1 MKFYCLHEGYY
12 QGIQERIDLLNKA
25 CKLSGIKFNSIDSL
39 TCDYSNL
46 PRLNRGDILYNVG
59 RGSETLE
66 SLLIN
71 KSTTTFYIENPKYI
85 SYNSDTIKYSM
96 VHEKNGLPAP
106 KTIFSI
112 SPDRRNLEKYI
123 KYLGG
128 FPIILKSIGSTR
140 GIGTIKIE
148 SWQSLISIIDY
159 LFSDRQTS
167 FIMREFIPNAKGCRM
182 IVLGDKVIASAEFK
196 MNKNDFRNAVI
207 ESEVEYYKRK
217 YTKNLEEIAVKASH
231 LANTSFSGVDFLED
245 ELGNFYLLEI
255 NFPCGFQN
263 LIQTCSIDIPD
274 EMVKFLIKKSEND
287 L

>member
-96 VHEKNGLPAP
+96 VHEKNGLSSQNHILDFPRP
-106 KTIFSI
+106 EKNLWIF
-112 SPDRRNLEKYI
+112 LKYI
-123 KYLGG
+123 KYL
-128 FPIILKSIGSTR
+128 L
-140 GIGTIKIE
+140 
-148 SWQSLISIIDY
+148 Y
-159 LFSDRQTS
+159 
-167 FIMREFIPNAKGCRM
+167 FI
-182 IVLGDKVIASAEFK
+182 V
-196 MNKNDFRNAVI
+196 
-207 ESEVEYYKRK
+207 
-217 YTKNLEEIAVKASH
+217 
-231 LANTSFSGVDFLED
+231 VD
-245 ELGNFYLLEI
+245 
-255 NFPCGFQN
+255 
-263 LIQTCSIDIPD
+263 
-274 EMVKFLIKKSEND
+274 
-287 L
+287 